1 MPGRLFFP
9 PCLWHSGDMLTR
21 SGNTGGE
28 ARLRFGD
35 NDYDIL
41 SPGSYVTCT
50 VTGRQIP
57 LAALRYWSV
66 DLQEAYWDAQAAG
79 QRLAYTR

>member
-1 MPGRLFFP
+1 
-9 PCLWHSGDMLTR
+9 MLTR
-21 SGNTGGE
+21 SGNSGGE
-28 ARLRFGD
+28 ARLRYSD

-41 SPGSYVTCT
+41 SPGSYVTCS

-66 DLQEAYWDAQAAG
+66 DLQEAYATAEASLERHLQ
-79 QRLAYTR
+79 TRRRSR